1 MNGIIINCLDKITYT
16 MTGSKDIDYS
26 LKIIGY
32 NMLHLGLLLSVSILS
47 LE

>member
-1 MNGIIINCLDKITYT
+1 MDGRIINCMEEITYT

-26 LKIIGY
+26 IKIIGY
-32 NMLHLGLLLSVSILS
+32 NMLHLGLLLLVSILS